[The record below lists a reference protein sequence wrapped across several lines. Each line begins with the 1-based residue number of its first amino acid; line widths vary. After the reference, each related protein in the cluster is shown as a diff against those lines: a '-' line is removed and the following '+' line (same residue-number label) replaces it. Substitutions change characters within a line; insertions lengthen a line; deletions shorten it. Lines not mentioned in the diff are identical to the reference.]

1 MSLYFKPKTI
11 SYLLIFG
18 ISLMLSAC
26 GGSSQN
32 KKSTD
37 GPANIP
43 EAVKKVVA
51 ASSNKTI
58 HLSWEKSSGAS
69 SYNVYFAKESF
80 KGDVNGYAN
89 LDGGELRPDVD
100 SNTFEVDIEELENQT
115 TYYFIVTAVNKNG
128 ESKLSSEVTGI
139 PFESD
144 ILTGSIDSVKQ
155 GQIKWGS
162 EGNKLCSS
170 WSIARFHP
178 LFPFSGWFEIYNAA
192 FEDRVSDL
200 EMYVLK
206 PPQKITDI
214 NNAEEFTFET
224 AESLAD
230 EGATPSIE
238 VFEGETIIFRGTN
251 GYYGAWEIMDIKGS
265 SIDATLTGKWYF
277 IKTKGSS
284 DFTSSLEVSPESFE
298 ASADDCPYT
307 LKKENF

>member
-1 MSLYFKPKTI
+1 MTFYFNSKTV

-18 ISLMLSAC
+18 ISLLLSAC
-26 GGSSQN
+26 GGSSQ
-32 KKSTD
+32 SREPSAT
-37 GPANIP
+37 IP
-43 EAVKKVVA
+43 ETVKKVVA
-51 ASSNKTI
+51 APSDNTVR
-58 HLSWEKSSGAS
+58 LSWQKSSDAS

-89 LDGGELRPDVD
+89 LEGGELIPEID
-100 SNTFEVDIEELENQT
+100 SNISEIDIEDLKNQVS
-115 TYYFIVTAVNKNG
+115 YYFVVAAVNKNG
-128 ESKLSSEVTGI
+128 ESKLSSEVTAI

-144 ILTGSIDSVKQ
+144 ILTGSMDSVKE
-155 GQIKWGS
+155 GQIKWGT
-162 EGNKLCSS
+162 EGNELCSS

-178 LFPFSGWFEIYNAA
+178 LFPFSGWFELYNAV

-224 AESLAD
+224 AESLAE

-265 SIDATLTGKWYF
+265 SMDATLTGKWYF

-284 DFTSSLEVSPESFE
+284 DFTGSLEASPESFE
-298 ASADDCPYT
+298 ALVDCPFT
-307 LKKENF
+307 PK